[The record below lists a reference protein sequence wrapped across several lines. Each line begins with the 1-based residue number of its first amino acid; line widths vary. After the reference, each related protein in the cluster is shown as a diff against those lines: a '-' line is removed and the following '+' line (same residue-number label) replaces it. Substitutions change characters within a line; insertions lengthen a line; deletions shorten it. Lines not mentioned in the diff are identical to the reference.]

1 MVKLFTVNNSYLP
14 LLKLFT
20 VNGYH
25 LLLMEKPLTII
36 IQNH

>member
-1 MVKLFTVNNSYLP
+1 MVKLFTVNNSYLR

-20 VNGYH
+20 VNSYH

-36 IQNH
+36 IYC

>member
-20 VNGYH
+20 VNSYH

-36 IQNH
+36 IHC

>member
-20 VNGYH
+20 VNSYR

-36 IQNH
+36 IYC

>member
-20 VNGYH
+20 VNSYH

-36 IQNH
+36 IYC

>member
-20 VNGYH
+20 VNSYH
-25 LLLMEKPLTII
+25 LLLMEKPLII
-36 IQNH
+36 IYC